1 MRLVFVPPNPCARA
15 VLIDPHLLKRIRFVP
30 GELRDPDQKIVEK
43 RRHVNG
49 LLDSAAAVVISKTK
63 ANDPS
68 ISKVPVEFKGL
79 QVQLA
84 ERSDKCSFLLFGYY
98 LLPIAKTVRLKL
110 SRSLFHLGEQ
120 CILPVQMNLPDG

>member
-1 MRLVFVPPNPCARA
+1 MPSNPCTRA
-15 VLIDPHLLKRIRFVP
+15 VLVDSHLLKRIGFAA
-30 GELRDPDQKIVEK
+30 GKLRDPDQKIVEK
-43 RRHVNG
+43 RRHLNG

-63 ANDPS
+63 ANVPS